1 LSTEVGK
8 VIVNDDAAVKPV
20 AVADVPISDEDRKR
34 IAQELGLSEDQYE
47 AVPAKLS
54 IARYNEDDIGGDV
67 GGFLGQ
73 QLGGADVSQELA
85 FTSTQFQT
93 IGTSSLSITRI
104 SGALL
109 IPV

>member
-1 LSTEVGK
+1 M
-8 VIVNDDAAVKPV
+8 NDDAAVKPV
-20 AVADVPISDEDRKR
+20 AVADVHISDEDRKR
-34 IAQELGLSEDQYE
+34 IAQELGLSEDQYD
-47 AVPAKLS
+47 AVPEKLS

-93 IGTSSLSITRI
+93 IGTSSLSVSRI

>member
-20 AVADVPISDEDRKR
+20 AVADVRISEEDRKR

-47 AVPAKLS
+47 AVPEKLS

-67 GGFLGQ
+67 GSFLGQ
-73 QLGGADVSQELA
+73 QLGGADVSQELS
-85 FTSTQFQT
+85 FSSTQFQT
-93 IGTSSLSITRI
+93 IGTSSLSVSRI